1 MPSEVTE
8 GNGPTESKVRVEKDI
23 EKAKQPLQEIDKAKK
38 ALHAV
43 NTFPEPNKDEK
54 RSKNSKNSKSTDFIK
69 DLFWDFWNLFL

>member
-8 GNGPTESKVRVEKDI
+8 GNGPTEPKVRVEKDI

-43 NTFPEPNKDEK
+43 NTFPEPNKDEE
-54 RSKNSKNSKSTDFIK
+54 RSKKTKNSKSTDFIK

>member
-8 GNGPTESKVRVEKDI
+8 GNGTTKPKVRVEKDI

-43 NTFPEPNKDEK
+43 KTFSESNRDKERSKKTKKSK
-54 RSKNSKNSKSTDFIK
+54 RSDFLK
-69 DLFWDFWNLFL
+69 DLFWDIFNLFM